1 VLVPRATPSHRRVR
15 RLHGAPPSLAS
26 GDVVRGCA
34 LRGPGGALRGRAA
47 EPRPRPSPGGTAR
60 LSARSARVAA
70 RGGCAGGAAVGGR
83 GASAGGLACSV
94 RGVARLGGGGGGVDA
109 RRAAAATRAL
119 GSGDARDGSASYDD
133 KLAAARAAR
142 AMKPTQGGGGGR
154 AAAVALD
161 RLITQDEIPEGLL
174 CLVAEELGSLND
186 VNVATAFSKLGKLCS
201 FRSFPRNVAADDRFR
216 GLTVLARDMCA
227 DGRLQAQAVANITHA
242 LGKMSAAGKL
252 AADDAD
258 VQDTLAAL
266 EGQVVRV
273 GPDMKPQE
281 VANAIWAFAT
291 LLWEPGAETWA
302 ALETAVERVAPDMKP
317 QEVANAA
324 WGFATLGL
332 MPGAEARAA
341 LETAV
346 VRVGPNM
353 DPQAASNVAWG
364 FATLG
369 LMPGAEARAALEA
382 AVVCVGPDMKPQA
395 VSNVTWGFATLG
407 LMPGAD
413 ARAALEAA
421 VVRVGP
427 DMKPQETANAAW
439 GFATLGW
446 EPRADARAALEAA
459 VERVGPDMNPQAVST
474 TLWSVL
480 SLAATR
486 AVPLPAYYPSLWQ
499 AACGFEERSFN
510 RVDISMLF
518 HAHLIHTELVGGV
531 ARGEVTF
538 PPWIMHQAREAWM
551 YSARDDVTVSRSVK
565 EIASILG
572 DLGIRNEVERLTDDG
587 YLSVDVYLPDDD
599 VALEFDGPSHFIK
612 ICDGDEGAAP
622 GGVGDASRAS
632 TRNTMSTELR
642 DMFLAR
648 RHRVVLPVPYFEF
661 AKLKGRTMKTEYVAE
676 KLRAAGVAMQA
687 VNRDGEEEN

>member
-1 VLVPRATPSHRRVR
+1 MLVPRATPSHRRVR

-266 EGQVVRV
+266 E
-273 GPDMKPQE
+273 
-281 VANAIWAFAT
+281 
-291 LLWEPGAETWA
+291 
-302 ALETAVERVAPDMKP
+302 
-317 QEVANAA
+317 
-324 WGFATLGL
+324 
-332 MPGAEARAA
+332 
-341 LETAV
+341 
-346 VRVGPNM
+346 
-353 DPQAASNVAWG
+353 
-364 FATLG
+364 
-369 LMPGAEARAALEA
+369 
-382 AVVCVGPDMKPQA
+382 
-395 VSNVTWGFATLG
+395 
-407 LMPGAD
+407 
-413 ARAALEAA
+413 
-421 VVRVGP
+421 
-427 DMKPQETANAAW
+427 
-439 GFATLGW
+439 
-446 EPRADARAALEAA
+446 AA
-459 VERVGPDMNPQAVST
+459 VERVGPDMKPPAPTRVSRT
-474 TLWSVL
+474 PRLRLPPPEASCPDPP
-480 SLAATR
+480 APPA
-486 AVPLPAYYPSLWQ
+486 LPAPP
-499 AACGFEERSFN
+499 AC
-510 RVDISMLF
+510 
-518 HAHLIHTELVGGV
+518 
-531 ARGEVTF
+531 
-538 PPWIMHQAREAWM
+538 
-551 YSARDDVTVSRSVK
+551 
-565 EIASILG
+565 
-572 DLGIRNEVERLTDDG
+572 
-587 YLSVDVYLPDDD
+587 
-599 VALEFDGPSHFIK
+599 
-612 ICDGDEGAAP
+612 P
-622 GGVGDASRAS
+622 GHPRRRRRAS
-632 TRNTMSTELR
+632 PPRSSSP
-642 DMFLAR
+642 R
-648 RHRVVLPVPYFEF
+648 R
-661 AKLKGRTMKTEYVAE
+661 A
-676 KLRAAGVAMQA
+676 
-687 VNRDGEEEN
+687 

>member
-1 VLVPRATPSHRRVR
+1 MSFAAARSAALAGRCEGGPRW
-15 RLHGAPPSLAS
+15 
-26 GDVVRGCA
+26 
-34 LRGPGGALRGRAA
+34 
-47 EPRPRPSPGGTAR
+47 PRPCPSPGGAAR

-94 RGVARLGGGGGGVDA
+94 RGVARLGGGVDA

-119 GSGDARDGSASYDD
+119 GSGDARDGSSYDD

-142 AMKPTQGGGGGR
+142 AVKPTQGGGEGGWFSGSGLRDAGGGGGARRGGR
-154 AAAVALD
+154 GAGGGGGRTAAVALN
-161 RLITQDEIPEGLL
+161 RLITQEESPEGLL
-174 CLVAEELGSLND
+174 CLVAEELGNLND
-186 VNVATAFSKLGKLCS
+186 VNVSTAFSKLGKLCRS
-201 FRSFPRNVAADDRFR
+201 RSFPRNVAADDRFR

-242 LGKMSAAGKL
+242 VGKMSAAGKL

-266 EGQVVRV
+266 EGRVVLV
-273 GPDMKPQE
+273 APHMEPQN
-281 VANAIWAFAT
+281 VSNAIWAFAT
-291 LLWEPGAETWA
+291 LGWE
-302 ALETAVERVAPDMKP
+302 
-317 QEVANAA
+317 
-324 WGFATLGL
+324 
-332 MPGAEARAA
+332 PGAEARAA
-341 LETAV
+341 LEAAV
-346 VRVGPNM
+346 ERVGARMN
-353 DPQAASNVAWG
+353 PQNAANAAWS

-369 LMPGAEARAALEA
+369 WEPGAEARAALEA
-382 AVVCVGPDMKPQA
+382 AVVRVAPDPDVKPQA
-395 VSNVTWGFATLG
+395 VSNVTWAFATLG
-407 LMPGAD
+407 WEPGAEV
-413 ARAALEAA
+413 RAALEIA

-427 DMKPQETANAAW
+427 DMTPQETANAAW
-439 GFATLGW
+439 SFATLGW
-446 EPRADARAALEAA
+446 EPGAEARAALEAA
-459 VERVGPDMNPQAVST
+459 VERVAPDMTAQAVAN

-486 AVPLPAYYPSLWQ
+486 AVPLPACYPSLWQ

-510 RVDISMLF
+510 RVEFSMLF

-587 YLSVDVYLPDDD
+587 YFSVDVYLPDDD

-612 ICDGDEGAAP
+612 ICDGGEGAAP

-632 TRNTMSTELR
+632 TRKTMRTELR
-642 DMFLAR
+642 DMCLVR
-648 RHRVVLPVPYFEF
+648 RHRVVLIVPYFEF
-661 AKLKGRTMKTEYVAE
+661 AKLEGRTEKTEYVAE

-687 VNRDGEEEN
+687 VNRDGEEEK